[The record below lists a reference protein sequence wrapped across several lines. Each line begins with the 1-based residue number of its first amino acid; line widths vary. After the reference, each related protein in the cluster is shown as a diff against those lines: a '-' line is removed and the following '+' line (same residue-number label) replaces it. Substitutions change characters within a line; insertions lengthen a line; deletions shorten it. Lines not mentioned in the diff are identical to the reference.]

1 MKTSLQAIGVWSC
14 PWATLLLFYVPQA
27 LPGANRYCAFSA
39 FPYRQNYS
47 SNSRYTYD
55 LPLPLYSG
63 GHEVSLK

>member
-1 MKTSLQAIGVWSC
+1 MCIKGR
-14 PWATLLLFYVPQA
+14 A
-27 LPGANRYCAFSA
+27 LPGANRYCAFSV
-39 FPYRQNYS
+39 FSYYQNYS